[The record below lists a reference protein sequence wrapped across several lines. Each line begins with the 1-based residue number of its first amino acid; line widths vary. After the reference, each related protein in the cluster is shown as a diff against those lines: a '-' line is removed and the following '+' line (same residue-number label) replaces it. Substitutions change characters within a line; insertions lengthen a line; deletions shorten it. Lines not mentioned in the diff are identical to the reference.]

1 MKLLKEVLIT
11 KADED
16 YLVVPIGT
24 SLKEFNGIIRLNE
37 TGKDIWDAL
46 TEGKSEREI
55 ADLLVEK
62 YDGVDREKALKS
74 TRSVIEQLRAGGILT
89 E

>member
-16 YLVVPIGT
+16 YLVVPIGA
-24 SLKEFNGIIRLNE
+24 SLKRFNGIIRLNE
-37 TGKDIWDAL
+37 TGKEIWDAL
-46 TEGKSEREI
+46 TEGKSEGEI

-62 YDGVDREKALKS
+62 YDGVDWERTLKS